1 MDGKITVW
9 NSESFERLR
18 EIKDTVNGGILT
30 GISIDQHLIVAG
42 NDLMTKFI
50 KKTKWCLFLKIEN
63 LSIDHS
69 HIIEILSF
77 LFILKNK
84 ATTLFKY

>member
-50 KKTKWCLFLKIEN
+50 KKTK
-63 LSIDHS
+63 
-69 HIIEILSF
+69 
-77 LFILKNK
+77 
-84 ATTLFKY
+84 